1 MERSNVAR
9 GVLVVGVAA
18 LIATSPVFSAAQ
30 TPSPAPE
37 NPARSQ
43 VSFFERALRGAVEA
57 GGQQLAKQAL
67 VIAPELTLS
76 TEEAVVRGVRLT
88 DYGFYFDV
96 QVPGIE
102 STVMV
107 WNMMARAR
115 ARSQAASRT
124 VSASGGVVD
133 ADPMTT
139 DVPAFDP
146 DREYSTHVRNAILDA
161 ILDSATVLNMA
172 AGERLTVAVS
182 EADDRRNV
190 NPLYRT
196 SPAKLILSIQSVD
209 LIELRQGRITREQAR
224 QRILEDRF

>member
-1 MERSNVAR
+1 MTR
-9 GVLVVGVAA
+9 GVLVVGAA
-18 LIATSPVFSAAQ
+18 VLIATMPAQAAAQ
-30 TPSPAPE
+30 AAPDAAE

-43 VSFFERALRGAVEA
+43 VLLFERTLRGAVEA

-107 WNMMARAR
+107 WNMMSRARAR
-115 ARSQAASRT
+115 AQASSRT
-124 VSASGGVVD
+124 VSANGGVVE
-133 ADPMTT
+133 ADPMAN
-139 DVPAFDP
+139 DVPTFDP
-146 DREYSTHVRNAILDA
+146 DREYSTHVRNAILDV
-161 ILDSATVLNMA
+161 ILDSAAVLNMA
-172 AGERLTVAVS
+172 PGERLTVAVS

-196 SPAKLILSIQSVD
+196 NPAKLILSIQGVD